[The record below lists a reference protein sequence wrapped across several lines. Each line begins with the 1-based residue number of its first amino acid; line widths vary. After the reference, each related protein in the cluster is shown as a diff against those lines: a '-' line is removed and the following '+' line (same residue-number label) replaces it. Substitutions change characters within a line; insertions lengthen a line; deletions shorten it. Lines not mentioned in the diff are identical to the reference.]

1 MDVGQRLRGEGY
13 RLTPQRQLVWE
24 VLRSADHHLTADE
37 ILERIVETVPDFNV
51 ASVYRTL
58 GLLADLGLAKEV
70 RLGDGAASW
79 EVSHPDDEFHLVCR
93 SCGGVTHHHGTLV
106 EDVRVH
112 LADGHGFVTDSVEL
126 VVHGTCADCLPE
138 GGNAGR

>member
-1 MDVGQRLRGEGY
+1 MDVGQKLRGQGY
-13 RLTPQRQLVWE
+13 RVTPQRRLVWD
-24 VLRSADHHLTADE
+24 VLRQAEHHLTADE
-37 ILERIVETVPDFNV
+37 IHARVSATVPEFNV

-58 GLLADLGLAKEV
+58 ALLAELGVAKEV

-79 EVSHPDDEFHLVCR
+79 ELAHPDDEFHLVCR
-93 SCGGVTHHHGTLV
+93 RCGRVTHHHGTLV

-126 VVHGTCADCLPE
+126 VVHGVCSDCNPE
-138 GGNAGR
+138 